1 MFVIDIEK
9 IVLWFSQFA
18 EYQLIA
24 AMVAIL
30 FFAIAAIIWT
40 KKKRLKDVQK
50 AEQKL
55 MEEIENERFL
65 DFIRE
70 KYGKTSYKR

>member
-1 MFVIDIEK
+1 MFIIDIEK
-9 IVLWFSQFA
+9 IVLWFSQF
-18 EYQLIA
+18 ESYQLIA

-40 KKKRLKDVQK
+40 KKKILKDAQR

-55 MEEIENERFL
+55 MEEIETERFL
-65 DFIRE
+65 DSMRE
-70 KYGKTSYKR
+70 KYGKTSYKK

>member
-9 IVLWFSQFA
+9 IILWFSQF
-18 EYQLIA
+18 ESYQLIA
-24 AMVAIL
+24 AMIAIL
-30 FFAIAAIIWT
+30 FFAIAAIIGT
-40 KKKRLKDVQK
+40 KKKRIKEVQK

-55 MEEIENERFL
+55 MEEIETERFL
-65 DFIRE
+65 DSMRK